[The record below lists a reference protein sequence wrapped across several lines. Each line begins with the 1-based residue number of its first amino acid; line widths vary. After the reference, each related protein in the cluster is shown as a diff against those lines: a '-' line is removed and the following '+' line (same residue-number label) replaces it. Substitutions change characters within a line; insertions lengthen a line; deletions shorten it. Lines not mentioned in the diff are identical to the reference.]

1 MLFLYLPPRKTTF
14 QTEKFSTFIWKNQ
27 SLGTSTWSTQ
37 KRNFYVKKCEYFS
50 KNSIFQTKRISTS
63 ILKNQLSTRGKTSLY
78 LPEKLT
84 NFLSTERISYNCC
97 KNQFSKQNILCT
109 CAKECFSSDVFWI
122 QLLFS
127 LLEKLKFFLYS
138 TSFCFSSSEW
148 FLNCLHP

>member
-1 MLFLYLPPRKTTF
+1 MLFLYLPPKKTTF

-37 KRNFYVKKCEYFS
+37 KRKFYVKKFEYFS
-50 KNSIFQTKRISTS
+50 KNSISQTKRISTS

-109 CAKECFSSDVFWI
+109 CAKECFRSDVFWI
-122 QLLFS
+122 QLCYFLF
-127 LLEKLKFFLYS
+127 
-138 TSFCFSSSEW
+138 
-148 FLNCLHP
+148 